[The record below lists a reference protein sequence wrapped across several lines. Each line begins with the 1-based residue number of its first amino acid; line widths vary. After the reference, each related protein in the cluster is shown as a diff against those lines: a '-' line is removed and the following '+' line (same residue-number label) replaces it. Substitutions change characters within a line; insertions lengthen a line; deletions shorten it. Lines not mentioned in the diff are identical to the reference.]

1 MEKSGGCA
9 GDRARQEGL
18 EGIIA
23 GETAISTLADGL
35 RYRGYAI
42 QELAAQSSFEEVAY
56 LVLHGDLP
64 DAVTLRQFQS
74 RLAAASVDP
83 AVLQVVRDLPA
94 TAPLL
99 DRLRTGVSLLSHY
112 DPARAAGGRDASLRK
127 AEQLLAQFPLLLAAA
142 RCKKTGPITPTYD
155 PGHGLAENVLRL
167 VGGTAATPRAIPV
180 LNATLIMY
188 ADHEFNASTFTAR
201 VVASTLSD
209 LYAAVVA
216 ALSALQGPLHG
227 GALERIGEALHEA
240 FESGDPDAWVQ
251 GLLARKQRVMGFGHR
266 VYKHGDIRAQSLQ
279 PLCRELAFETGN
291 ERLEQAAEQV
301 EQAMRLRTGLHPNVD
316 WPSARIFRYLGFSA
330 ETFTPL
336 FALSRISGWC
346 AHIIEQ
352 QSNNRLIQ
360 PRASYAGVTART
372 VPRLEDRP

>member
-127 AEQLLAQFPLLLAAA
+127 AEQLLAQFPLLLAPA
-142 RCKKTGPITPTYD
+142 RQI
-155 PGHGLAENVLRL
+155 
-167 VGGTAATPRAIPV
+167 VG
-180 LNATLIMY
+180 
-188 ADHEFNASTFTAR
+188 
-201 VVASTLSD
+201 
-209 LYAAVVA
+209 
-216 ALSALQGPLHG
+216 
-227 GALERIGEALHEA
+227 
-240 FESGDPDAWVQ
+240 
-251 GLLARKQRVMGFGHR
+251 
-266 VYKHGDIRAQSLQ
+266 
-279 PLCRELAFETGN
+279 
-291 ERLEQAAEQV
+291 
-301 EQAMRLRTGLHPNVD
+301 
-316 WPSARIFRYLGFSA
+316 
-330 ETFTPL
+330 
-336 FALSRISGWC
+336 IS
-346 AHIIEQ
+346 
-352 QSNNRLIQ
+352 
-360 PRASYAGVTART
+360 
-372 VPRLEDRP
+372 